1 MLHEIVASV
10 CWDHH
15 DARGAGYVT
24 GFIGKNGTDPD
35 EAINLADDPAW
46 SAELG
51 HLRDRTVELRKLY
64 AGLVFKDGFE
74 SGDLAAWT
82 VAN

>member
-1 MLHEIVASV
+1 MESPLQCSHAQ
-10 CWDHH
+10 
-15 DARGAGYVT
+15 G
-24 GFIGKNGTDPD
+24 GTE

-46 SAELG
+46 SAELE

-74 SGDLAAWT
+74 SGDLAVWT
-82 VAN
+82 VVN